1 MRKHFLILMLMALL
15 PFTAWAADFKDAT
28 VVVQDITYGST
39 VDPVVVSATIGGF
52 NLLANENPAGQVAK
66 WNDGTEDHAIFYT
79 SKACTTAVK
88 VNVGTDDEAY
98 ALASQLD
105 AEKTYYIKV
114 VPSVNTDHTG
124 FAAGGFFV
132 HKATLH
138 LTVKNAAGD
147 ADWSLTK
154 TWDGLTVDEEIMDPT
169 KYSLVATENL
179 PDGLVLNPT
188 TNPAET
194 YIFDGSVLTMS
205 YDATAANRKY
215 NGSETGGEW
224 LAAHKITFGGL
235 VADNYEVEIAQA
247 DLNIVQ
253 KKLTKEDG
261 SLDGVTITATGM
273 TTTYN
278 NEEQF
283 PVYTVKVGNYTL
295 SAEEVAANFDLS
307 AYSDAARTTATHS
320 INKGNYYVKLAAKA
334 AVEGQ
339 DAIYSFTSYPATTG
353 DETYATGT
361 VYVRSIDEA
370 EDGYYNIEVK
380 TNTIEG
386 WTGKK
391 YSVLKTD
398 VASGNRC
405 QLYGN
410 GNSFENHDA
419 VNGVFVT
426 INGLESPAVE
436 ASDEGNFYGEYCG
449 TEAAADQANYQLTI
463 NRAVVFVKGKYTS
476 AEYKGAN
483 YTPSGNTAPVLN
495 GLEYTG
501 LFAGTTIGN
510 NVPTAQIKENIKN
523 VGTTTITLTAPQAAY
538 TNDNYTVVLDNS
550 GIFEVTPKALT
561 LAAKDKTAVTGVAPS
576 FSSADVTI
584 NGSVNNTE
592 LNSIK
597 GVVYAKFIS
606 DFTFAGK
613 AAGVYPDVI
622 EVTYT
627 ATADV
632 LKNYDVTVSEEL
644 GDLTIGNGKIYIT
657 ANPTEK
663 VYGEDDPATFTYTV
677 VGVDKNQ
684 LTTQPVFE
692 REDADNENVGQY
704 KIVLKTAA
712 VGPANYDI
720 EYTTAPVYFTITP
733 APLKITALP
742 QVIDPS
748 ASAEAATA
756 LLDQTAVVFDVLVNG
771 DEEDDIFYTL
781 AAKNDGEINYGV
793 EGTKVGAIEFTVPE
807 FANLDERIA
816 WAADPANAGKLNAN
830 YDITVVKGDLI
841 VGNADEIPTIV
852 LPSNANTLMGLLNYY
867 DGKKVNAKVEV
878 VRNRVVAGSNFKW
891 TAKKWNTLVLP
902 FYATVAQISRAFGY
916 AIVNVIDPDN
926 TTINA
931 QGKLSVKFRLEMDG
945 VEANN
950 PFTLKTTDALD
961 DILDENGYVTFNE
974 VTIVAPKTAY
984 PSVDAGMGSS
994 LVGVYEKTALDKENP
1009 GMFLNSDQ
1017 WYNISSTSSTK
1028 VDIEEFDAYVEKG
1041 ANAARDFEFTFE
1053 ELDGSTTSISSV
1065 STDNMKSNAAEGW
1078 YTVNGIKL
1086 QGVPTEKGVY
1096 INNGKKV
1103 VIK

>member
-1 MRKHFLILMLMALL
+1 M
-15 PFTAWAADFKDAT
+15 
-28 VVVQDITYGST
+28 
-39 VDPVVVSATIGGF
+39 
-52 NLLANENPAGQVAK
+52 
-66 WNDGTEDHAIFYT
+66 
-79 SKACTTAVK
+79 
-88 VNVGTDDEAY
+88 
-98 ALASQLD
+98 
-105 AEKTYYIKV
+105 
-114 VPSVNTDHTG
+114 
-124 FAAGGFFV
+124 
-132 HKATLH
+132 
-138 LTVKNAAGD
+138 
-147 ADWSLTK
+147 
-154 TWDGLTVDEEIMDPT
+154 
-169 KYSLVATENL
+169 
-179 PDGLVLNPT
+179 
-188 TNPAET
+188 
-194 YIFDGSVLTMS
+194 
-205 YDATAANRKY
+205 
-215 NGSETGGEW
+215 
-224 LAAHKITFGGL
+224 
-235 VADNYEVEIAQA
+235 
-247 DLNIVQ
+247 
-253 KKLTKEDG
+253 
-261 SLDGVTITATGM
+261 
-273 TTTYN
+273 
-278 NEEQF
+278 
-283 PVYTVKVGNYTL
+283 
-295 SAEEVAANFDLS
+295 
-307 AYSDAARTTATHS
+307 
-320 INKGNYYVKLAAKA
+320 
-334 AVEGQ
+334 
-339 DAIYSFTSYPATTG
+339 
-353 DETYATGT
+353 
-361 VYVRSIDEA
+361 
-370 EDGYYNIEVK
+370 
-380 TNTIEG
+380 
-386 WTGKK
+386 
-391 YSVLKTD
+391 
-398 VASGNRC
+398 
-405 QLYGN
+405 
-410 GNSFENHDA
+410 
-419 VNGVFVT
+419 
-426 INGLESPAVE
+426 
-436 ASDEGNFYGEYCG
+436 
-449 TEAAADQANYQLTI
+449 
-463 NRAVVFVKGKYTS
+463 
-476 AEYKGAN
+476 
-483 YTPSGNTAPVLN
+483 
-495 GLEYTG
+495 
-501 LFAGTTIGN
+501 
-510 NVPTAQIKENIKN
+510 
-523 VGTTTITLTAPQAAY
+523 
-538 TNDNYTVVLDNS
+538 
-550 GIFEVTPKALT
+550 
-561 LAAKDKTAVTGVAPS
+561 
-576 FSSADVTI
+576 
-584 NGSVNNTE
+584 
-592 LNSIK
+592 
-597 GVVYAKFIS
+597 
-606 DFTFAGK
+606 
-613 AAGVYPDVI
+613 
-622 EVTYT
+622 
-627 ATADV
+627 
-632 LKNYDVTVSEEL
+632 
-644 GDLTIGNGKIYIT
+644 
-657 ANPTEK
+657 
-663 VYGEDDPATFTYTV
+663 
-677 VGVDKNQ
+677 DKNQ

-902 FYATVAQISRAFGY
+902 FDATVAQISRAFGY

-974 VTIVAPKTAY
+974 VTIVAPETAY

-1065 STDNMKSNAAEGW
+1065 STD
-1078 YTVNGIKL
+1078 
-1086 QGVPTEKGVY
+1086 
-1096 INNGKKV
+1096 